1 MYLKSKEK
9 LIICKCIISR
19 INIIII
25 VLELAHETLFMCR
38 HGLNIAL
45 LAIKISLDISVHHV
59 LVIPLIF
66 IKHLP

>member
-19 INIIII
+19 INIVII